1 MTDTSTLRR
10 NGSHQ
15 TIQSDHRGQFGNLWR
30 HVQSLN
36 SYPQILID
44 FQAKTSNYER
54 IRYALPFLECV
65 KLVPIFKLKDP
76 TLAETNRLKGNEFFK
91 KKDFTNAMRLYNTCI
106 LNAQHESDPDK
117 TLSLAV
123 ANRSACWLHV
133 NEPEMVIRDIQY
145 AIAMGYPDKQKY
157 KLYLRLAKAQRSL
170 GQLSKALTSLM
181 IAKSTLTATEEGN
194 IKVAALKQIIH
205 DQEEIKAE
213 TAHLVEMN
221 DRSKHST
228 QSQESP
234 SSKAKELEGRIRVD
248 FDANVGRHIVADTD
262 LEVGD
267 MILQEPPYASALY
280 PEQFG
285 SHCQECFQPLKAF
298 IPCRTCSG
306 VAFCS
311 AECAQKGEVYHSV
324 ECQFAEALR
333 GFGCS
338 QVARLALRMIS
349 QRKFHDMMA
358 LKMQLQTVKTDQ
370 ETPCNLDPYVQVYN
384 LSGNEDQ
391 RETDDQLERALMA
404 CLLLQTLEKGGYF
417 PAHFSDF
424 EYVFIGSLL
433 LRNLQVLQFNA
444 HEVYEILRQDLVSL
458 TPSKS
463 HQIALAIYPRA
474 SYFNHSC
481 HGEVGRFFTGKTMGL
496 RVLRP
501 IKKGQEIHDN
511 YGPTFYL
518 KAFNERRRELD
529 ARYWF
534 QCGCTPCL
542 ENWPLLA
549 RLPKAKPD
557 QEVENAFQNGCEHMK
572 NGQVESAISEFAKVM
587 HQERKLSEM
596 KMPSQGYI
604 KAEDK
609 IRTCISNCGKAVFIQ
624 KMLK

>member
-1 MTDTSTLRR
+1 MTDISTLRR

-15 TIQSDHRGQFGNLWR
+15 TIQSDNRGQFGNLWR
-30 HVQSLN
+30 HVQRLN

-65 KLVPIFKLKDP
+65 KLVPIFRLKDS
-76 TLAETNRLKGNEFFK
+76 TLAESNRLKGNEYFK
-91 KKDFTNAMRLYNTCI
+91 KKDFANAMRLYNTSI
-106 LNAQHESDPDK
+106 LNAQHELDPDK

-123 ANRSACWLHV
+123 ANRSACWHHM

-157 KLYLRLAKAQRSL
+157 KLYLRLAKAQRNL
-170 GQLSKALTSLM
+170 GQTTKALTSLM

-194 IKVAALKQIIH
+194 IKEAALKQIQH
-205 DQEEIKAE
+205 DQEEIKAD
-213 TAHLVEMN
+213 TTRPVLQGPGANTLHP
-221 DRSKHST
+221 
-228 QSQESP
+228 P
-234 SSKAKELEGRIRVD
+234 SAGKEAEGRIRVE
-248 FDANVGRHIVADTD
+248 FDPNLGRHVVAAAD
-262 LEVGD
+262 LQVGD
-267 MILQEPPYASALY
+267 LLLQESPYASALY

-285 SHCQECFQPLKAF
+285 SHCQECLHPLKAF

-311 AECAQKGEVYHSV
+311 AECAQKGEVYHRV

-349 QRKFHDMMA
+349 QRKFDDVMA
-358 LKMQLQTVKTDQ
+358 LKMQLQSFKTDQ
-370 ETPCNLDPYVQVYN
+370 ETPADLDPYVQAYN
-384 LSGNEDQ
+384 LSGNDEQ
-391 RETDDQLERALMA
+391 READDQLERALMA

-417 PAHFSDF
+417 PPHFSDF

-444 HEVYEILRQDLVSL
+444 HEVYEILRPDRVSL

-481 HGEVGRFFTGKTMGL
+481 HGEVGRFFNGKTMGL

-534 QCGCTPCL
+534 QCGCTACL

-549 RLPKAKPD
+549 RLPKSEPR
-557 QEVENAFQNGCEHMK
+557 QEVEKAFQSGCEHIK
-572 NGQVESAISEFAKVM
+572 NGQVESAIRDFAVVL
-587 HQERKLSEM
+587 HQECQLSEM
-596 KMPSQGYI
+596 RMPSQGYI

-609 IRTCISNCGKAVFIQ
+609 IRTCISNYGKAVFID